1 MFKTTIKFLD
11 FEYPKI
17 MGIIN
22 LTSDSFFKDSRVE
35 NQMTLLSR
43 VEKFILEGAEIID
56 IGAMSTRPGA
66 PLIDES
72 IEFEKIRFA
81 LELITKNFPEIL
93 ISVDTVRSGIA
104 TMSWDLGASIINDVS
119 GGEFDCR
126 MFEVISKFKIPYV
139 LTHSRGNSQNMQTLT
154 EYDNIIQDIVLSL
167 SLKLKKLRELGSSEI
182 LIDPGF
188 GFAKNLDQNYKILN
202 NLEYFNVLNCPILI
216 GLSRKSMIYK
226 ELGIEPEDAL
236 NGTSALHMFALLKG
250 ADIIRVHDVREAKQ
264 VIQLHQ
270 KLLNAN

>member
-1 MFKTTIKFLD
+1 MFKTAIKFLD

-35 NQMTLLSR
+35 NEMTLLSR

-66 PLIDES
+66 LLIEES
-72 IEFEKIRFA
+72 IEFEKIHIA

-93 ISVDTVRSGIA
+93 ISVDTVRSSIA

-119 GGEFDCR
+119 GGDFDCR

-167 SLKLKKLRELGSSEI
+167 SLKLKKLKELGSSEI

-202 NLEYFNVLNCPILI
+202 NLEYFKVLNCPILI

-226 ELGIEPEDAL
+226 ELGIEPEHAL

>member
-1 MFKTTIKFLD
+1 MVKKNLKFLD

-22 LTSDSFFKDSRVE
+22 LTSDSFFKDSRVQNE
-35 NQMTLLSR
+35 TMLLKR
-43 VEKFILEGAEIID
+43 IEKFILEGAEIID

-72 IEFEKIRFA
+72 IEFKKIRFA
-81 LELITKNFPEIL
+81 LELITKHFPEVL
-93 ISVDTVRSGIA
+93 LSVDTVRSNVA
-104 TMSWDLGASIINDVS
+104 AMSCDLGTSLINDVS
-119 GGEFDCR
+119 GGDYDYK

-154 EYDNIIQDIVLSL
+154 EYDNIIQDIAQSL
-167 SLKLKKLRELGSSEI
+167 SLKIKKLNEIGISEI

-188 GFAKNLDQNYKILN
+188 GFAKNLDQNYQILN
-202 NLEYFNVLNCPILI
+202 NLEYFKVLNCPILI
-216 GLSRKSMIYK
+216 GISRKSMIYK
-226 ELGIEPEDAL
+226 ELGINPEDAL
-236 NGTSALHMFALLKG
+236 NGTTALHMYALLKG
-250 ADIIRVHDVREAKQ
+250 ANIIRVHDVREAKE
-264 VIQLHQ
+264 VIQLHH

>member
-1 MFKTTIKFLD
+1 MFKTAIKFLD

-35 NQMTLLSR
+35 NEMTLLSR

-66 PLIDES
+66 LLIDES

-81 LELITKNFPEIL
+81 MELITKNFPEIL
-93 ISVDTVRSGIA
+93 ISVDTVRSSIA
-104 TMSWDLGASIINDVS
+104 TMSWDYGAFIINDVS

-167 SLKLKKLRELGSSEI
+167 SLKLKKLKELGSSEI

-202 NLEYFNVLNCPILI
+202 NLEYFKVLNCPILI

-250 ADIIRVHDVREAKQ
+250 ADIIRVHDVWEAKQ

>member
-1 MFKTTIKFLD
+1 MFKTAIKFLD

-35 NQMTLLSR
+35 NETTLLIR

-72 IEFEKIRFA
+72 IEFEKIRIA
-81 LELITKNFPEIL
+81 LELIKKKFPEIL
-93 ISVDTVRSGIA
+93 ISVDTVRSSIA
-104 TMSWDLGASIINDVS
+104 SMSWDLGASIINDVS

-167 SLKLKKLRELGSSEI
+167 SLKVKKLKELGSSEI

-202 NLEYFNVLNCPILI
+202 NLEYFKVLNCPILI

-250 ADIIRVHDVREAKQ
+250 ADIIRVHDVMEAKQ